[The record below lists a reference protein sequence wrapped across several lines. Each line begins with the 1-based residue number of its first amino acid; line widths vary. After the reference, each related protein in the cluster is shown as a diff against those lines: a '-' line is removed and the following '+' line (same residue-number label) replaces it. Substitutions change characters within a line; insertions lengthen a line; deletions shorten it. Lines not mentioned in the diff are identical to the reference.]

1 MYKRECEKMAKGL
14 ARSVPKL
21 REIHVIR
28 DAWTKLNVAPAKIM
42 QVYTLIRSVQ
52 NVHSLQMT
60 LYIIARKCI
69 DRVIHSLN
77 YQCS

>member
-1 MYKRECEKMAKGL
+1 MAKGL

-42 QVYTLIRSVQ
+42 QVCTYLIANLTQKYT
-52 NVHSLQMT
+52 
-60 LYIIARKCI
+60 IAG
-69 DRVIHSLN
+69 DF
-77 YQCS
+77 

>member
-14 ARSVPKL
+14 ARSVPRL

-42 QVYTLIRSVQ
+42 QVYTIYLTSQTILI
-52 NVHSLQMT
+52 
-60 LYIIARKCI
+60 AA
-69 DRVIHSLN
+69 
-77 YQCS
+77 

>member
-21 REIHVIR
+21 REIHIIR

-42 QVYTLIRSVQ
+42 QVYTLILSVQ
-52 NVHSLQMT
+52 KSTFTSYGT
-60 LYIIARKCI
+60 L
-69 DRVIHSLN
+69 
-77 YQCS
+77 